1 MKIHQLE
8 VKNFRGFEH
17 QIFQF
22 SDRFNLLIGDN
33 GTGKTAVLDALAI
46 ATGTFSERFVES
58 QRHNVYYDDSSR
70 IQDTDIRQV
79 NLKNGQNLSRKYQY
93 PVEVSCQA
101 VINGQDISWTK
112 SVLPQIRSLTPEISI
127 ALQQIQA
134 KVQAGEH
141 ITLPLI
147 IYYGTGRLWGKKRR
161 NEIELPN
168 SIPRTFVYEDCL
180 DPRANLILDWL
191 KVVDIPFLQGQEAF
205 VLLNAVKEA
214 LSICD
219 IEGWQSFTYDEHEDN
234 LIATAKDSHTLPFN
248 MLSDGIRTML
258 GMVADI
264 AFRAA
269 VLNPHLGS
277 EAARKTPGIVLIDEI
292 DLHLHPKWQRRVVED
307 LKRTFPEIQFFAT
320 THSPFMVQSL
330 RPGELINLDQRTG
343 EYYNKSI
350 EDIAE
355 SVMGVDLP
363 QHSQRWKD
371 MMKAAEEYYRV
382 LQEAQGAN
390 PEEIEKLKVKLDKL
404 SMPYSDD
411 PAYHAFLKMERIA
424 AGL

>member
-8 VKNFRGFEH
+8 VKNFRGFERET
-17 QIFQF
+17 FRF

-33 GTGKTAVLDALAI
+33 GSGKTAVLDALAI
-46 ATGTFSERFVES
+46 AAGTFSERFVGL
-58 QRHNVYYDDSSR
+58 RHNIYDDKSR
-70 IQDTDIRQV
+70 IRDTDIRQV
-79 NLKNGQNLSRKYQY
+79 NLKNGQNLSREYQY

-101 VINGQDISWTK
+101 VINDREISWTK
-112 SVLPQIRSLTPEISI
+112 SVVYNVRSITHEISI

-147 IYYGTGRLWGKKRR
+147 VYYGTGRLWQKKKR

-180 DPRANLILDWL
+180 DPRSNLILDWF
-191 KVVDIPFLQGQEAF
+191 KVVDIPFLQEQNAF
-205 VLLNAVKEA
+205 VLLNVVEEA

-219 IEGWQSFTYDEHEDN
+219 VEGWQSFTYNKREDN
-234 LIATAKDSHTLPFN
+234 LIATAKDSRTFPFD
-248 MLSDGIRTML
+248 MLSDGIRNML

-320 THSPFMVQSL
+320 THSPFMIQSL
-330 RPGELINLDQRTG
+330 RLGELINLDRRPG

-355 SVMGVDLP
+355 DVMGVELP
-363 QHSQRWKD
+363 QHSERWQD

-382 LQEAQGAN
+382 LQASQEAS
-390 PEEIEKLKVKLDKL
+390 PEEVERLKVKLDEL

-411 PAYHAFLKMERIA
+411 PAYHAFLKMERTA